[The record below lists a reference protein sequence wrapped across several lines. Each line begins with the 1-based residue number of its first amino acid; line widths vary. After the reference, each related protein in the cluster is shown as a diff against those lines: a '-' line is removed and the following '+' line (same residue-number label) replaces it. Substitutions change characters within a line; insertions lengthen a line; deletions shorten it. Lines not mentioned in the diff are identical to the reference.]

1 MIEITYT
8 RNGHGFQFVITTAV
22 ARVIS
27 NGYPDMDTCQK
38 AALEIAY
45 STHGRDKVKEIF
57 TAETS
62 KKEEVILNKTCKRAE

>member
-27 NGYPDMDTCQK
+27 NGYPDMDTCQQ
-38 AALEIAY
+38 AALEIAIP
-45 STHGRDKVKEIF
+45 TIGKDKIKEVF
-57 TAETS
+57 TSETL
-62 KKEEVILNKTCKRAE
+62 KA

>member
-22 ARVIS
+22 ARVVS
-27 NGYPDMDTCQK
+27 NGYPDIDTCQD
-38 AALEIAY
+38 AAREIVF

-57 TAETS
+57 TAETL
-62 KKEEVILNKTCKRAE
+62 KYTHRQNI